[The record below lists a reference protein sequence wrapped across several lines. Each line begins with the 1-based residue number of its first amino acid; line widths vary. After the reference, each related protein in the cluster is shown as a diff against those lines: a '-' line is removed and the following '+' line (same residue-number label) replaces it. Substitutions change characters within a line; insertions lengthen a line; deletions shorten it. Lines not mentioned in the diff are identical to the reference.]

1 MYSKNTMKR
10 TINIFWSCLE
20 PEWMRAEEPAA
31 VLPEFIRNDKMLES
45 RIPLC
50 PAFRNEL
57 HNVFG
62 VKSIYDYEFS
72 VNPETREVSTAIYD
86 QKFYN
91 RHVIVRSMKERIFS
105 FSQEMIFFT
114 DESSL
119 IMSGDLFPY
128 LEDNNITE
136 RCIVYPGQ
144 FDIGRWYRPVEFAF
158 KLKDRYNTFKI
169 EAGEIYQYVR
179 FHTDNNIKFIQF
191 RDTPKLNEMLKS
203 ITETRSNKK
212 GIFSLDYYYERFKLK
227 KLIMKEI
234 KENLL

>member
-1 MYSKNTMKR
+1 MKR
-10 TINIFWSCLE
+10 TINVFWSCLE

-31 VLPEFIRNDKMLES
+31 VLPEFIRNDKMSES

-72 VNPETREVSTAIYD
+72 VNTETGEVSTTTYD

-91 RHVIVRSMKERIFS
+91 RHVIVRSMKERTFT

-114 DESSL
+114 DEPSL
-119 IMSGDLFPY
+119 VMSGDLLPY

-169 EAGEIYQYVR
+169 EAGEIYQYIR

-191 RDTPKLNEMLKS
+191 RETPKLNEMLKAV
-203 ITETRSNKK
+203 TETRSNKK

>member
-1 MYSKNTMKR
+1 
-10 TINIFWSCLE
+10 
-20 PEWMRAEEPAA
+20 MRAEEPAA
-31 VLPEFIRNDKMLES
+31 VLPEFIRNDKMSES
-45 RIPLC
+45 RILRC

-72 VNPETREVSTAIYD
+72 VNTDTREVSTTTYD
-86 QKFYN
+86 QQFYN
-91 RHVIVRSMKERIFS
+91 RHVIVRSMKERTFT

-119 IMSGDLFPY
+119 MMSGDLFPY

-169 EAGEIYQYVR
+169 EAGEIYQYIR

-191 RDTPKLNEMLKS
+191 RETPKLNEILKD
-203 ITETRSNKK
+203 IVQIRSNKK

>member
-1 MYSKNTMKR
+1 MKR

-20 PEWMRAEEPAA
+20 PEWLRAEEPVA
-31 VLPEFIRNDKMLES
+31 VLPEFIRNDKMSES
-45 RIPLC
+45 RIPQC

-72 VNPETREVSTAIYD
+72 VNTESREVSTTVYD
-86 QKFYN
+86 QNFYN
-91 RHVIVRSMKERIFS
+91 RHVIVRSMKERTFT

-158 KLKDRYNTFKI
+158 TLKDRYNTFKI
-169 EAGEIYQYVR
+169 KAGEIYQYIR
-179 FHTDNNIKFIQF
+179 FHTDSNIKFVQF
-191 RDTPKLNEMLKS
+191 KETSKLNEMLKDV
-203 ITETRSNKK
+203 TETRSNKK

-234 KENLL
+234 KENIL

>member
-1 MYSKNTMKR
+1 MKR
-10 TINIFWSCLE
+10 TINVFWSCLE

-31 VLPEFIRNDKMLES
+31 VLPEFIRNDKMLET
-45 RIPLC
+45 RIPQC

-57 HNVFG
+57 YNVFG
-62 VKSIYDYEFS
+62 IKSIYDYEFS
-72 VNPETREVSTAIYD
+72 VNTEAGEVSTTTYD

-91 RHVIVRSMKERIFS
+91 RHVIVRSMKERTFT
-105 FSQEMIFFT
+105 FSQEMVFFT
-114 DESSL
+114 DEPSL

-158 KLKDRYNTFKI
+158 KLKDRYDTFKI
-169 EAGEIYQYVR
+169 EAGEIYQYIR

-191 RDTPKLNEMLKS
+191 RETPKLNQMLKD

>member
-1 MYSKNTMKR
+1 MS
-10 TINIFWSCLE
+10 
-20 PEWMRAEEPAA
+20 
-31 VLPEFIRNDKMLES
+31 ES

-72 VNPETREVSTAIYD
+72 VNAETREVSTAIYD

-119 IMSGDLFPY
+119 MMSGDLFPY

-158 KLKDRYNTFKI
+158 KLKDRYDTFKI
-169 EAGEIYQYVR
+169 EAGEIYQYIR

-191 RDTPKLNEMLKS
+191 KDTPKLNEMLKS
-203 ITETRSNKK
+203 VTETRSYKK

>member
-1 MYSKNTMKR
+1 MKR
-10 TINIFWSCLE
+10 TINVFWSCLE

-31 VLPEFIRNDKMLES
+31 VLPEFIRNDKMSES
-45 RIPLC
+45 RIPQC

-62 VKSIYDYEFS
+62 IKSIYDYEFS
-72 VNPETREVSTAIYD
+72 VNTATSEVSTTVYD

-91 RHVIVRSMKERIFS
+91 RHVIVRSMKERTFT
-105 FSQEMIFFT
+105 FSQEIVFFT
-114 DESSL
+114 DDSSL
-119 IMSGDLFPY
+119 IMSGDLLPY

-169 EAGEIYQYVR
+169 EAGEIYQYIR

-191 RDTPKLNEMLKS
+191 RETPKLNEILKD
-203 ITETRSNKK
+203 ITQIRSNKK

>member
-1 MYSKNTMKR
+1 MS
-10 TINIFWSCLE
+10 
-20 PEWMRAEEPAA
+20 
-31 VLPEFIRNDKMLES
+31 ES

-72 VNPETREVSTAIYD
+72 VNAETREVSTAIYD

-158 KLKDRYNTFKI
+158 KLKDRYDTFKI
-169 EAGEIYQYVR
+169 EAGEIYQYIR

-191 RDTPKLNEMLKS
+191 KDTPKLNEMLKS
-203 ITETRSNKK
+203 VTETRSYKK

>member
-1 MYSKNTMKR
+1 MKR
-10 TINIFWSCLE
+10 TINVFWSCLE

-31 VLPEFIRNDKMLES
+31 VLPEFIRNDKMSETRL
-45 RIPLC
+45 PQC

-72 VNPETREVSTAIYD
+72 VNTEAGEVSTTTYD

-91 RHVIVRSMKERIFS
+91 RHVIVRSMKERTFT
-105 FSQEMIFFT
+105 FSQEIVFFT
-114 DESSL
+114 DDSSL
-119 IMSGDLFPY
+119 LMSGDLFPY

-169 EAGEIYQYVR
+169 ETGEIYQYIR

-191 RDTPKLNEMLKS
+191 RETPKLNAMLKD

>member
-1 MYSKNTMKR
+1 MKR

-20 PEWMRAEEPAA
+20 PEWMRAEEPEA
-31 VLPEFIRNDKMLES
+31 VLSKFIRNDKMTES

-62 VKSIYDYEFS
+62 IKSIYDYEFS
-72 VNPETREVSTAIYD
+72 VNTETNEVSTTVYD

-91 RHVIVRSMKERIFS
+91 RHVILRSMKERVFT

-114 DESSL
+114 DDSSL
-119 IMSGDLFPY
+119 VMSGDLFPY

-144 FDIGRWYRPVEFAF
+144 FDIGRWYRPIEFAF
-158 KLKDRYNTFKI
+158 KLKDRYNSFKI
-169 EAGEIYQYVR
+169 EAGEIYQYIR

-191 RDTPKLNEMLKS
+191 RETPKLNQMLKD

-212 GIFSLDYYYERFKLK
+212 GIFSLDYYYERFTLK

>member
-1 MYSKNTMKR
+1 
-10 TINIFWSCLE
+10 
-20 PEWMRAEEPAA
+20 MRAEEPAA
-31 VLPEFIRNDKMLES
+31 VLPEFIRNDKMSES

-62 VKSIYDYEFS
+62 IKSIYDYEFS
-72 VNPETREVSTAIYD
+72 VNAETREVSTTIYD

-119 IMSGDLFPY
+119 LMSGDLFPY

-169 EAGEIYQYVR
+169 EAGEIYQYIR

-191 RDTPKLNEMLKS
+191 RDTPKLNGMLKD
-203 ITETRSNKK
+203 ITETRSYKK

>member
-1 MYSKNTMKR
+1 MKS
-10 TINIFWSCLE
+10 TINIYWSCLE
-20 PEWMRAEEPAA
+20 LEWMRAEEPSPI
-31 VLPEFIRNDKMLES
+31 LPEFMRNNKMAES

-72 VNPETREVSTAIYD
+72 VNTETAEVSTGVYD
-86 QKFYN
+86 QKFYD
-91 RHVIVRSMKERIFS
+91 RHVLVRSMKERVFT
-105 FSQEMIFFT
+105 FSQEMVFFT

-119 IMSGDLFPY
+119 MMSGDLFPY

-144 FDIGRWYRPVEFAF
+144 FDIGKWYRPVEFAF
-158 KLKDRYNTFKI
+158 KLKDRYRSFKI
-169 EAGEIYQYVR
+169 EAGEIYQYIR
-179 FHTDNNIKFIQF
+179 FHTDKNIKFIQF
-191 RDTPKLNEMLKS
+191 RETPKLNQMLKDV
-203 ITETRSNKK
+203 TETRSNKK

-227 KLIMKEI
+227 KLFMKEI